1 MKVTFELSADDVA
14 RFRAA
19 MVAARATVRSADEN
33 EIIDCAKHALDG
45 MRLGDAPSYV
55 RERIAEVQR
64 MIAMLEDDA
73 WALPAALRTEVLGA
87 LVYFSDP
94 DDMIPDGLPVIG
106 LLDDAIMLELL
117 LREERDLLDAHRKF
131 CEFRRSL
138 GPLADEPGGRTA
150 TRARI
155 TGERQRLMQK
165 LKEKRKIY

>member
-1 MKVTFELSADDVA
+1 MKVTFELSPDDVA

-19 MVAARATVRSADEN
+19 MDAARAAVRSADEG

-73 WALPAALRTEVLGA
+73 WALPAALRAEVLGA

-117 LREERDLLDAHRKF
+117 LREERDLLDAHREF
-131 CEFRRSL
+131 CVFRRSL
-138 GPLADEPGGRTA
+138 GPLADDPGGRTA
-150 TRARI
+150 ARGRI
-155 TGERQRLMQK
+155 RDERQRLMQN
-165 LKEKRKIY
+165 LKEKRKI